1 MSMPPKKIISVADE
15 IIALY
20 QKHGSNEYAGEK
32 VSQLQHMV
40 QAAQLAKDAGY
51 DDEIVL
57 AAFLH
62 DIGHICA
69 AAYIHDDMNGFGVMN
84 HEKIGASFLR
94 KRGFGE
100 RLVMLVENHV
110 SAKRYLTFKHP
121 EYFEGLSEAS
131 KNTLVFQGGKMTA
144 DEAFLFEQ
152 DELFEE
158 FIQMRQWDELAK
170 EVDIPLQPLQYFRQ
184 LMIDYLERQY
194 LLRTTLIL

>member
-1 MSMPPKKIISVADE
+1 MSPQKIFLIADE

-20 QKHGSNEYAGEK
+20 EKYGSSDYAGEK
-32 VSQLQHMV
+32 VSQLEHMV
-40 QAAQLAKDAGY
+40 QAAQLAKNAGY

-69 AAYIHDDMNGFGVMN
+69 AAYINENMNGFGVMN

-100 RLVMLVENHV
+100 RVAKLVENHV
-110 SAKRYLTFKHP
+110 SAKRYLTFKYP
-121 EYFEGLSEAS
+121 EYFIGLSEAS

-144 DEAFLFEQ
+144 TEALLFEQ
-152 DELFEE
+152 DELFEA

-170 EVDIPLQPLQYFRQ
+170 EENIPLESLQYYRQ
-184 LMIDYLERQY
+184 LIIDNLEQQH
-194 LLRTTLIL
+194 LLKTTITL